1 MWMDNTLLM
10 VAAITAGILVLW
22 LGFKL
27 IKKLIKVILVI
38 LIILIIA
45 VVVYFRMI

>member
-10 VAAITAGILVLW
+10 VAAIATGILVLW

-45 VVVYFRMI
+45 VVVYFQLI